1 MQISCRLALEAL
13 FVKTF
18 DHWAVSRSSR
28 DRTIDSFFILFRTD
42 KKTSEQNKRD
52 VLRFIFCIN
61 TNVHV
66 FTYIYRYNLDVYV
79 NQTIYKWWPLVSNV
93 LECQIIHTRH

>member
-1 MQISCRLALEAL
+1 MTELLIIFLFYFVQI
-13 FVKTF
+13 
-18 DHWAVSRSSR
+18 
-28 DRTIDSFFILFRTD
+28 

-52 VLRFIFCIN
+52 VLRFIVCIN

-66 FTYIYRYNLDVYV
+66 FTYIYRCNLDVYV

-93 LECQIIHTRH
+93 LECQITHTRH